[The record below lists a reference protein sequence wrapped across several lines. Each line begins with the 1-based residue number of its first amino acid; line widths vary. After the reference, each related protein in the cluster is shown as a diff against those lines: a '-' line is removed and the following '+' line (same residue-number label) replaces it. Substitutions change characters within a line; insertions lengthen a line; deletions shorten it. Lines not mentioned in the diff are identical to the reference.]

1 MSRIRPLFYKSV
13 YYKKEI
19 IHMEKI
25 NNTEKKSNKKT
36 FSKEPVRN
44 TSEFQVENMKHK
56 IQSVKK
62 KKKKMYNY
70 KNIEQLKNIHDD
82 VATDPSNEPVIEG
95 LPTNPIAQFKDED
108 FEGGEDDI
116 YEPATPPPKQEVP
129 EKDKD
134 EGDGKSTKEKIGD
147 FFLSIDAFGD
157 KVVETLIRAFSVEK
171 VYESDKKIMKEYV
184 YSFFAILVALYLTTN
199 LCVTMFLRI
208 DGKRLGIVEYD
219 PYDKNFDT
227 SNFAPGYPVFYR
239 YTEQYIRK
247 MKSEAPEIQK
257 DAVPEWEI
265 PHYFLAGPLFLAD
278 SFGSFVESAPKYLTD
293 LFNVNALYLMIF
305 MFAFFMSRHGV
316 GIMQSIVGSTMS
328 GDFNN
333 PLMYI
338 PLIGIIWVFA
348 MSFSTISESRIELLK
363 TNTYFLIAWGIMTVL
378 QFIFFI
384 FLGPIIG
391 AMIFMI
397 LFIILSTVSIWFFAD
412 FNVGKAF
419 QLVKELNK
427 MVTQEMTEYEMPEK
441 SNCRKTGIFSDMI
454 FYLNRMA
461 HFSYKNLHYL
471 AFIILFGVAC
481 SDYYANM
488 KSERLKNMIIPFTF
502 ALMIGLSTLMENPFA
517 YIFQTAESIY

>member
-1 MSRIRPLFYKSV
+1 
-13 YYKKEI
+13 
-19 IHMEKI
+19 
-25 NNTEKKSNKKT
+25 
-36 FSKEPVRN
+36 
-44 TSEFQVENMKHK
+44 
-56 IQSVKK
+56 
-62 KKKKMYNY
+62 
-70 KNIEQLKNIHDD
+70 
-82 VATDPSNEPVIEG
+82 
-95 LPTNPIAQFKDED
+95 
-108 FEGGEDDI
+108 
-116 YEPATPPPKQEVP
+116 
-129 EKDKD
+129 
-134 EGDGKSTKEKIGD
+134 
-147 FFLSIDAFGD
+147 
-157 KVVETLIRAFSVEK
+157 
-171 VYESDKKIMKEYV
+171 
-184 YSFFAILVALYLTTN
+184 
-199 LCVTMFLRI
+199 
-208 DGKRLGIVEYD
+208 
-219 PYDKNFDT
+219 
-227 SNFAPGYPVFYR
+227 
-239 YTEQYIRK
+239 
-247 MKSEAPEIQK
+247 
-257 DAVPEWEI
+257 
-265 PHYFLAGPLFLAD
+265 
-278 SFGSFVESAPKYLTD
+278 
-293 LFNVNALYLMIF
+293 

-316 GIMQSIVGSTMS
+316 GMIQSIVGSTMS

-391 AMIFMI
+391 AMIFLIMF
-397 LFIILSTVSIWFFAD
+397 LILSTVSIWFFAD

-427 MVTQEMTEYEMPEK
+427 MVAQEMTDYEMPEK
-441 SNCRKTGIFSDMI
+441 SNCRKTGIFSDI
-454 FYLNRMA
+454 VFYLNRMA